1 MATIS
6 VIVPVFN
13 VEKYLQRCI
22 DSILNQTFHNFEL
35 ILIDDGST
43 DQSADIC
50 DEYQKSDDRIRVI
63 HQENRG
69 QAAARNR
76 GVKEAKTKWIHF
88 VDSDD
93 FIHPQMLEYLW
104 QALSNN
110 NAGMSVARIVE
121 AEHPSEKFLE
131 TKEYSGILHLIDE
144 KVMIDFQLNTHINS
158 TPVAKLIQKN
168 ILLKYPFTEGR
179 FYEDSAVVHQW
190 IYYSD
195 NLAEVPVQLYFYQTN
210 ENSTTKGSFSIKRL
224 DSLWALEMQLKF
236 YYKIKYYEMYN
247 MLRTFYF
254 GTFPEIYNLSIKN
267 HLPKRKIISI
277 VIQAIRIWLQRF
289 RKHCKGGMTLK
300 GIICIIFPNLRQ
312 KK

>member
-1 MATIS
+1 MKAIS
-6 VIVPVFN
+6 AIVPVHN
-13 VEKYLQRCI
+13 VDKYLHRCV
-22 DSILNQTFHNFEL
+22 DSILNQTFHDFEL

-43 DQSADIC
+43 DRSADIC
-50 DEYQKSDDRIRVI
+50 DEYQKVDGRIRVI

-88 VDSDD
+88 VDGDD
-93 FIHPQMLEYLW
+93 FIHPQMLEFLW
-104 QALSNN
+104 QALCNN
-110 NAGMSVARIVE
+110 HAGMSVARIFE
-121 AEHPSEKFLE
+121 ANSPSEKFLE
-131 TKEYSGILHLIDE
+131 TKEYSTILHHIDE
-144 KVMIDFQLNTHINS
+144 KIMIDFQLNTYINS
-158 TPVAKLIQKN
+158 TPVAKLIKKD
-168 ILLKYPFTEGR
+168 ILLEYPFTEGR

-190 IYYSD
+190 IYYSG
-195 NLAEVPVQLYFYQTN
+195 NLAEVPVQLYFYQIN

-300 GIICIIFPNLRQ
+300 GIIRILFLGLKN
-312 KK
+312 K